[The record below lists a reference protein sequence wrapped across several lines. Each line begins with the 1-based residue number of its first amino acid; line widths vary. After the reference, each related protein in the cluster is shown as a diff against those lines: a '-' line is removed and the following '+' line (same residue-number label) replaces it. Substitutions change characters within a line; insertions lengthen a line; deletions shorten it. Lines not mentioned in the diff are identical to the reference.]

1 MSSSD
6 GCRAK
11 PANMLFLA
19 PDENTWVGALRLLL
33 EIPGARSLKDRRR
46 AVAQIRER
54 LRARGEVSVA
64 EVGHLH
70 DHDRAVVAVVFVS
83 HSSRE
88 VRRALDRI
96 AGEVETWG
104 RARVLARD
112 IRMFRPFDGHEDDSG
127 QEELDED
134 FDESD
139 IPDAPWAIPDN
150 ES

>member
-1 MSSSD
+1 
-6 GCRAK
+6 
-11 PANMLFLA
+11 MLFLA

-33 EIPGARSLKDRRR
+33 EIPGSRSLKDRRR
-46 AVAQIRER
+46 AVAQVRER

-70 DHDRAVVAVVFVS
+70 DHDRAVVAVVSVS

-104 RARVLARD
+104 RARVLSRD
-112 IRMFRPFDGHEDDSG
+112 IRMFRPFDGHADDSA
-127 QEELDED
+127 EEDFGDD

-139 IPDAPWAIPDN
+139 IPDAPWATD
-150 ES
+150 EDET